1 MSEINETSP
10 LEEYAGDGPTLRQL
24 ADRCC
29 KTIDIGA
36 AVLPKPLCVK
46 DFDEDLD
53 DDDDEQEPHKPGADF
68 RLPPEE
74 NERIAKATI
83 EGGPE
88 GQTYARFSSSV
99 GSSRSGTRY
108 ARVLSTEFNSIVIE
122 HHLKWAPLCHSEP
135 GPLPDLSP
143 TDRLGRYDFHST
155 DLMVDWALAR
165 GMKVKGHVLCWHV
178 TTPPLVE
185 DLPPDEV
192 REQLRRHIFTTMG
205 HFRGRIKVWDV
216 VNESLA
222 PDGTLAENVFLRK
235 LGPGYIEQSFR
246 WAHEADPDAF
256 LIYNDNKVEGM
267 GPNSP
272 NAAKSDGFF
281 NLLRDLV
288 QRGVPVHGAGIQ
300 AHFNAGGTGRG
311 RPPTP
316 SMVKRQIRRIGDL
329 GLKVNISEMDVRVS
343 KLPVNLQQIAQRQ
356 IYHDVICAALTEPAF
371 DGIWLWGFT
380 DRHTWVSHFYYDD
393 SPLIMDE
400 EYGRKDCYYALR
412 DAIAT
417 MAAGGSVGG
426 GLGPYLERDYD
437 DEGRPWGHLWMQPE
451 PESTKES
458 AVEGNDAGDS
468 RPDWQQHES

>member
-1 MSEINETSP
+1 MNAITETSP

-29 KTIDIGA
+29 KIIDIGA

-46 DFDEDLD
+46 DFDEDH
-53 DDDDEQEPHKPGADF
+53 DDEDENEPHTPGADF

-185 DLPPDEV
+185 DLSPDEV

-235 LGPGYIEQSFR
+235 LGPGYIEQCFR
-246 WAHEADPDAF
+246 WAHEADPGAF

-267 GPNSP
+267 GPDSP
-272 NAAKSDGFF
+272 NAAKSDGFYC
-281 NLLRDLV
+281 LLRDLV

-316 SMVKRQIRRIGDL
+316 SMVKRQIRRIGGL

-356 IYHDVICAALTEPAF
+356 IYHDIISAALSEPAF

-393 SPLIMDE
+393 SPLILDE
-400 EYGRKDCYYALR
+400 DYGRKDCYYALR
-412 DAIAT
+412 DALAT
-417 MAAGGSVGG
+417 MAGGGSVGG
-426 GLGPYLERDYD
+426 GLGPYLEHDYD
-437 DEGRPWGHLWMQPE
+437 DEGQPWGHLWMQPE
-451 PESTKES
+451 PTGAGES
-458 AVEGNDAGDS
+458 AVDGKDAGDS
-468 RPDWQQHES
+468 RPDWQQD